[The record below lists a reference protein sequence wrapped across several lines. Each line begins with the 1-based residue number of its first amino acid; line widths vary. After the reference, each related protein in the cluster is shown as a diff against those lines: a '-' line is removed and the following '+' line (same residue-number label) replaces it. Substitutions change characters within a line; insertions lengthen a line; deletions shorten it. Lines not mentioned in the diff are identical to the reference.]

1 MAEQPFTL
9 RTLATGDG
17 ATRQRKLMIAVTG
30 DGLVIKDAMSQ
41 RNWTKIGDVWL
52 IEYPYIGEIF
62 LRAGHVADG
71 VDAGHIAGRPL
82 TDNWLN
88 TFYNAN
94 TTRSR

>member
-1 MAEQPFTL
+1 MDWSS
-9 RTLATGDG
+9 RT
-17 ATRQRKLMIAVTG
+17 QCRKERKELDKG
-30 DGLVIKDAMSQ
+30 REL
-41 RNWTKIGDVWL
+41 WL

-62 LRAGHVADG
+62 LCAGHVADG
-71 VDAGHIAGRPL
+71 VDAGSLAGRPL